1 MSCVSAHFVH
11 TLYKAEKSSTATHNS
26 RQIFIAASRV
36 RTETRRRQGHKHQAS
51 ACSNHVHVQ
60 HNMLTHITATER
72 ITATRSL
79 RPDLLDCTLQITTV
93 LKHTHTTLRMRHAGP
108 VPEYCKLAIR
118 LPPTPSGTGHESIY
132 RIPMVHS
139 AHVLASALRPPLRN
153 LIRPASCAGR
163 CTAATR

>member
-11 TLYKAEKSSTATHNS
+11 TLYKAEKSSTAK
-26 RQIFIAASRV
+26 
-36 RTETRRRQGHKHQAS
+36 RTTVVKYLLLRRAS
-51 ACSNHVHVQ
+51 AQRRGDDKGTSKCMQQPCACSTQ
-60 HNMLTHITATER
+60 HAHISRRPSA
-72 ITATRSL
+72 SL
-79 RPDLLDCTLQITTV
+79 RPDLCLSYYYCTLQITTV
-93 LKHTHTTLRMRHAGP
+93 LKHTHTTLCMRHAGP

-139 AHVLASALRPPLRN
+139 AHVLASALRPPVRN

-163 CTAATR
+163 CAAATR